1 MGSARELVMIRR
13 SGRKR
18 PVDGSQ
24 AWLSR
29 LVCAMEAASRPE
41 LRARPCAR
49 STLAA
54 LRAQLARPVP
64 FHPQGLTAFSRC
76 N

>member
-1 MGSARELVMIRR
+1 MIRQ

-29 LVCAMEAASRPE
+29 LVRAMEAASRPE

-64 FHPQGLTAFSRC
+64 FHPQGMTAFSRC